1 MTFVSSRA
9 RHSWRLAAPVLA
21 LALAWTNSSD
31 ARETW
36 RGDMETGTLG
46 QWSYQLNGEG
56 LSVADDVVLY
66 GKHAAKV
73 RITPENLWSNG
84 LNRVEL
90 QRKPALELTQNGK
103 QVYFGWSLYLPTAL
117 SADDH
122 QLGYWETQETYTQVM
137 SLHARGQDLSF
148 NTNQPAAEHWRGAGR
163 LTPGVWHRV
172 VFHVVWSDQADAG
185 KVSLW
190 FDGERVVDN
199 VTARTYLGQPAFIQI
214 GILRDTIDAVET
226 LYLDEAFE
234 GSSYEDVALSN
245 GAPPPQAT
253 PRSRESKGCSIARG
267 SALPLG
273 FTPLFGLALWAAW
286 GIRRARSVKRRIV
299 ATAERRGQV
308 VRPVA
313 FHERNGA
320 SGSTREG

>member
-1 MTFVSSRA
+1 
-9 RHSWRLAAPVLA
+9 
-21 LALAWTNSSD
+21 
-31 ARETW
+31 
-36 RGDMETGTLG
+36 METGSLG

-90 QRKPALELTQNGK
+90 QRKPAPELTQNGK

-226 LYLDEAFE
+226 LYIDEAFE

-245 GAPPPQAT
+245 GAPPAPAT
-253 PRSRESKGCSIARG
+253 PSSREGKGCSIAPG
-267 SALPLG
+267 LTLPLG
-273 FTPLFGLALWAAW
+273 FTPLCGLALWAAW
-286 GIRRARSVKRRIV
+286 GIRRLRSPRRRIV
-299 ATAERRGQV
+299 AIGARRGQV

-313 FHERNGA
+313 SHERNGVG
-320 SGSTREG
+320 GSTRER